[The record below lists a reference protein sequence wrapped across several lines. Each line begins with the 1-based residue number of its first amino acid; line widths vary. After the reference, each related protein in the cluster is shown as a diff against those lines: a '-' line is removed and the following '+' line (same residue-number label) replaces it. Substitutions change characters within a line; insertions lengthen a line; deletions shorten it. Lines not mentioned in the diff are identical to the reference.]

1 MIKTFREGLT
11 LAIVM
16 PIFIP
21 STMLLLAGIAG
32 LFLGAAIEDAIAPP
46 ERKFR

>member
-1 MIKTFREGLT
+1 M
-11 LAIVM
+11 AIVM